1 MAISRLQNDVYT
13 IAFRYKK
20 KKSVIGLFLFSK
32 KFMFFLVW
40 FWWTDCLHRSTKT
53 KSKETAKWTKKA
65 YCLVGFSYVLISIY

>member
-1 MAISRLQNDVYT
+1 MAISQLQNDVYT

-40 FWWTDCLHRSTKT
+40 FWWRQ
-53 KSKETAKWTKKA
+53 
-65 YCLVGFSYVLISIY
+65 